1 MKLYSPRNNGS
12 SVFDDQPELAARVV
26 TCAGFTQVDD
36 YASKASPS
44 TTSMQH
50 NGARTH
56 FVLGIINAVNVAVQ
70 YYALKKFE
78 RTVPPSA
85 DYSESPFK
93 LDLTASKLL
102 TNA

>member
-1 MKLYSPRNNGS
+1 MDPRFTNS
-12 SVFDDQPELAARVV
+12 SLDDQKPELAARVV
-26 TCAGFTQVDD
+26 TCAGFTQIDD

-56 FVLGIINAVNVAVQ
+56 FVLGIIDAVKVAVQ

-78 RTVPPSA
+78 RTMPPSA
-85 DYSESPFK
+85 DNSESPFK